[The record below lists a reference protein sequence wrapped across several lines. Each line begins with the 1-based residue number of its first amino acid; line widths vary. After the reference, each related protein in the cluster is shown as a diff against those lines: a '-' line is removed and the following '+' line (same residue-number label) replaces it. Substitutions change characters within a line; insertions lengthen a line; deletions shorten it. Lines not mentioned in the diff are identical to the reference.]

1 MIKDCFQ
8 VQWTLNGLSSE
19 KVKNKNTS
27 FMKIRL
33 DFQQINNLIF
43 VKLKN
48 KECKQNYLVTKTFV
62 T

>member
-8 VQWTLNGLSSE
+8 VQWTHISSE
-19 KVKNKNTS
+19 MVKNKITS

-48 KECKQNYLVTKTFV
+48 KECKQNYLVTKNFV